1 MKLQGKVD
9 DNLFTEAC
17 KAYLNENY
25 RKTIA
30 PLLQIRGVGAKKQY
44 THDSA
49 ITHELGRL
57 KKMYLK

>member
-1 MKLQGKVD
+1 
-9 DNLFTEAC
+9 LFTEAC

-25 RKTIA
+25 RKTIT
-30 PLLQIRGVGAKKQY
+30 PMLQFRGNGGKKQY

-49 ITHELGRL
+49 IAHELDRL